1 MADPVCQICDFT
13 LNKTTRREIACP
25 YCQFSACKTC
35 CETYVLNESVVKCMN
50 TTCGREWTR
59 QFIVS
64 AFPAIFITGKLK
76 KHQENVLFDTER
88 ALLPATQPI
97 VERILKTE
105 GLNTEYI
112 KNREHIRKLQI
123 KNREIQNDI
132 YRLNRGQTPAA
143 ERAEFVKACS
153 DEGCRGFL
161 STQWKCGICQKWT
174 CPQCHVV
181 KGLDR
186 DVEHT
191 CNPDTVATVALLAG
205 DTKPCPNCRTGIF
218 KINGCD
224 QMFCTQC
231 NTGFN
236 WRTGRIE
243 TNIHNPHYFEW
254 LRRQNA
260 NGEIPRTPGDL
271 PCRNELTHR
280 HYQEVRNILA
290 DRHPMNPYTKE
301 CGLLLER
308 VIRNVIHMR
317 YVIIPVFE
325 QGARHQRNESL
336 RIAYMRNHITEDAF
350 KTILQRDH
358 KKSQKKQEIHN
369 VLDILFN
376 TVTDIILR
384 FITHLR
390 EAPAN
395 EFTPVI
401 LQEINPIVDYAN
413 ECFFEISKTYKSK
426 GLRFTSELRE
436 T

>member
-1 MADPVCQICDFT
+1 MADPVCKICDYT
-13 LNKTTRREIACP
+13 INKTTRREIACL
-25 YCQFSACKTC
+25 YCQFAACKTC
-35 CETYVLNESVVKCMN
+35 CETYVLGESVVKCMN

-64 AFPAIFITGKLK
+64 AFPGTFVTGKLK
-76 KHQENVLFDTER
+76 THQENILFDTER

-97 VERILKTE
+97 VERIVKTE
-105 GLNTEYI
+105 ALNLEYLR
-112 KNREHIRKLQI
+112 NRERIRQLAT

-132 YRLNRGQTPAA
+132 YRLKRGQAVV
-143 ERAEFVKACS
+143 RAEFVKACS

-181 KGLDR
+181 KGLER

-205 DTKPCPNCRTGIF
+205 DTKPCPSCRTGIF
-218 KINGCD
+218 RVSGCD

-236 WRTGRIE
+236 WRTGHIE

-260 NGEIPRTPGDL
+260 NGEIPRDPGDV

-280 HYQEVRNILA
+280 NYNEVRAILA
-290 DRHPMNPYTKE
+290 DRHPTNPYTKE

-308 VIRNVIHMR
+308 VIRNLLHMR
-317 YVIIPVFE
+317 FVIIPMYE

-336 RIAYMRNHITEDAF
+336 RIAYMRNQITEEAF
-350 KTILQRDH
+350 KTFLQRDH
-358 KKSQKKQEIHN
+358 KKSQKRQEVHN

-376 TVTDIILR
+376 TVNDIVFR
-384 FITHLR
+384 FIAHLR

-395 EFTPVI
+395 EFNTSI
-401 LQEINPIVDYAN
+401 LQEIDPIVEYSN
-413 ECFFEISKTYKSK
+413 ECFRDISKTYKSK
-426 GLRFTSELRE
+426 VIQFTTELRE
-436 T
+436 L

>member
-1 MADPVCQICDFT
+1 
-13 LNKTTRREIACP
+13 
-25 YCQFSACKTC
+25 
-35 CETYVLNESVVKCMN
+35 
-50 TTCGREWTR
+50 
-59 QFIVS
+59 
-64 AFPAIFITGKLK
+64 
-76 KHQENVLFDTER
+76 LFDTER

-97 VERILKTE
+97 VERIIKTE
-105 GLNTEYI
+105 ALNIEYLRNRERI
-112 KNREHIRKLQI
+112 RQLQTKNRD
-123 KNREIQNDI
+123 IQTDI
-132 YRLNRGQTPAA
+132 YRLNRGQTV

-161 STQWKCGICQKWT
+161 STQWKCGICMKWT

-181 KGLDR
+181 KGLER
-186 DVEHT
+186 DIQHT

-205 DTKPCPNCRTGIF
+205 DTKPCPTCRTGIF
-218 KINGCD
+218 RVSGCD

-260 NGEIPRTPGDL
+260 NGEIPRDPGDV

-280 HYQEVRNILA
+280 HYNEVRNVLA
-290 DRHPMNPYTKE
+290 DRHPTNPYTKE

-308 VIRNVIHMR
+308 VIRNLLHMR
-317 YVIIPVFE
+317 FVIVPMYQ

-336 RIAYMRNHITEDAF
+336 RIAYMRNQLTEGAF
-350 KTILQRDH
+350 KTVLQRDH

-369 VLDILFN
+369 VLDILLN
-376 TVTDIILR
+376 TVTDIVYR
-384 FITHLR
+384 FIAHLK

-395 EFTPVI
+395 DFSPAI
-401 LQEINPIVDYAN
+401 LQEIDPIVEYSN
-413 ECFFEISKTYKSK
+413 ECFRDISKTYKSK
-426 GLRFTSELRE
+426 VLGFTTELRE
-436 T
+436 L